1 MSGDGRLLR
10 LRAEDD
16 EDIAV
21 FSAVLQDALV
31 PVADIAFFPDEQR
44 FLLVAN
50 RFRWERDARDERK
63 DFERIHTG
71 FRADAVTAV
80 KYRGFRRSDPDRLLE
95 LLTITSQS
103 GAITLE
109 FAGDASVRLE
119 VDRILCHLE
128 DIGEPWPTRWRPDH
142 PVDRA

>member
-1 MSGDGRLLR
+1 MTGDGRLLR

-31 PVADIAFFPDEQR
+31 SVADIAFLPDEHR

-50 RFRWERDARDERK
+50 RFRWERDARGEPK

-80 KYRGFRRSDPDRLLE
+80 KYRGFRRGDSDRFLE
-95 LLTITSQS
+95 LLAITAQA

-142 PVDRA
+142 PVDQA

>member
-1 MSGDGRLLR
+1 MSGNGRPLR

-16 EDIAV
+16 EDLAV

-31 PVADIAFFPDEQR
+31 SVGDIAYLPEEQR
-44 FLLVAN
+44 LLLVAN
-50 RFRWERDARDERK
+50 RFRWEHDAGGERTG
-63 DFERIHTG
+63 FERIHTG
-71 FRADAVTAV
+71 FRTEAVTAV

-95 LLTITSQS
+95 LLAITAQD
-103 GAITLE
+103 GVITLE
-109 FAGDASVRLE
+109 FAGGASLRLE
-119 VDRILCHLE
+119 VGRILCHLE

>member
-1 MSGDGRLLR
+1 MSGDERLLR

-31 PVADIAFFPDEQR
+31 SVADIAFLPDEQR

-50 RFRWERDARDERK
+50 RFRWERNVRSERT

-71 FRADAVTAV
+71 FRADAVIAV
-80 KYRGFRRSDPDRLLE
+80 KYRGFRRRDPDRLLE
-95 LLTITSQS
+95 LLAITAQD
-103 GAITLE
+103 GTITLE